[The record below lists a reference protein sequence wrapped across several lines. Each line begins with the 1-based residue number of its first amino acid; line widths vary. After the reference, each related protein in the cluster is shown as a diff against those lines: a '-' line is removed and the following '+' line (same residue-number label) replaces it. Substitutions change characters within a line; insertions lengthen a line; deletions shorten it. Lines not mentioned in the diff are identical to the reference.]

1 MNDNEQL
8 LEGLKKVLKIA
19 KDNGNQL
26 FIQNIERD
34 IEALK
39 AGQES
44 PIIKEYLT
52 AEERSGKNDAD

>member
-34 IEALK
+34 IEALE
-39 AGQES
+39 AGKES
-44 PIIKEYLT
+44 PIVKEYLT
-52 AEERSGKNDAD
+52 AEERARKDDGD

>member
-19 KDNGNQL
+19 KDNGNKL